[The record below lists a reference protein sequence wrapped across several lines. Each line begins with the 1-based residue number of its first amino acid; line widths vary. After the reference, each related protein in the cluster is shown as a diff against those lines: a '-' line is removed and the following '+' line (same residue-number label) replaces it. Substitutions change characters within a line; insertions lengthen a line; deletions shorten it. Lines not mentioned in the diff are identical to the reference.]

1 MGDHWFARRMV
12 LLSSLV
18 LSVGVLVVL
27 HPTILESMDVSLL
40 SWTSSMPTW
49 KVPHPLHPQ
58 LLLHPPLLDQL
69 LLLHPLLLPHPP
81 LNVPSWLNNLCG
93 TRIPSVMMSS
103 IPLNATMMVV
113 IVAFKGMMVGMT
125 SVLLANAWVWI
136 VTRLSKSLGEMEEG
150 VMENITMLDASL
162 MEVIAARTLIAKNA
176 KMILLLSK
184 LDQLEHID
192 L

>member
-1 MGDHWFARRMV
+1 M
-12 LLSSLV
+12 
-18 LSVGVLVVL
+18 
-27 HPTILESMDVSLL
+27 
-40 SWTSSMPTW
+40 
-49 KVPHPLHPQ
+49 
-58 LLLHPPLLDQL
+58 
-69 LLLHPLLLPHPP
+69 
-81 LNVPSWLNNLCG
+81 
-93 TRIPSVMMSS
+93 MMSS

-113 IVAFKGMMVGMT
+113 IVASKGMMVGMT

-184 LDQLEHID
+184 LDQLEHMIFDVSIKLVKNKEIVSNESFLYFLNKNTHDAYPEKD
-192 L
+192 LRSFMTL

>member
-1 MGDHWFARRMV
+1 M
-12 LLSSLV
+12 
-18 LSVGVLVVL
+18 
-27 HPTILESMDVSLL
+27 
-40 SWTSSMPTW
+40 
-49 KVPHPLHPQ
+49 
-58 LLLHPPLLDQL
+58 
-69 LLLHPLLLPHPP
+69 
-81 LNVPSWLNNLCG
+81 
-93 TRIPSVMMSS
+93 MMSS

-113 IVAFKGMMVGMT
+113 IVASKGMMVGMI